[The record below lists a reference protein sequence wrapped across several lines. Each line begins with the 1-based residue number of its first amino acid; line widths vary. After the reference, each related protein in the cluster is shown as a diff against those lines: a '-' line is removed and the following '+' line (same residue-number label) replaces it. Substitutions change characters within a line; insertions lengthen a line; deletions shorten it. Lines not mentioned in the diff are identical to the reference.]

1 MCKQFGDFRIMFI
14 LCNNVPES
22 MNTETKAVCMTD
34 VSALELLKFD
44 IISVKIVPNEY
55 ARPLYKSDIK

>member
-1 MCKQFGDFRIMFI
+1 
-14 LCNNVPES
+14 

-34 VSALELLKFD
+34 VSALELPKVD